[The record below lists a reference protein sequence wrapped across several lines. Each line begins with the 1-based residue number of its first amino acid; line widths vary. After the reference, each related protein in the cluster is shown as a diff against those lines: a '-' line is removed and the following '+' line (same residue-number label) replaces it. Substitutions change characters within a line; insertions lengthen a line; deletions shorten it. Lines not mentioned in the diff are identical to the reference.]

1 MTTWKIDS
9 AHTDVNFSAK
19 HLMVTT
25 VRGKFGAVD
34 GSITLDDGD
43 LTQSHGEFRVAAT
56 SVTTGVERRDQHLRS
71 ADFFDVEK
79 FPSIT
84 FVSTVIAS
92 TGKDRYAVTGA
103 LTIKDT
109 TRPATF
115 DVEVL
120 GYYNS
125 MSGTR
130 RVGLSATAKIDR
142 DDWKL
147 NWNVAIETGGWMV
160 GKTITLEIEVAADE
174 AAIAEPVL
182 VPVAA

>member
-1 MTTWKIDS
+1 MTTWKIDP
-9 AHTDVNFSAK
+9 AHTDINFSAK
-19 HLMVTT
+19 HMMVTT
-25 VRGKFGAVD
+25 VRGKFGQVE
-34 GSITLDDGD
+34 GSITLDDAD
-43 LTQSHGEFRVAAT
+43 LTKSHGEFRVAAT
-56 SVTTGVERRDQHLRS
+56 SLTTGVERRDQHLRS

-84 FVSTVIAS
+84 FVSTAIAS

-103 LTIKDT
+103 MTIKDT
-109 TRPATF
+109 TRPVTF

-174 AAIAEPVL
+174 AVVVAPVLEPVS
-182 VPVAA
+182 A